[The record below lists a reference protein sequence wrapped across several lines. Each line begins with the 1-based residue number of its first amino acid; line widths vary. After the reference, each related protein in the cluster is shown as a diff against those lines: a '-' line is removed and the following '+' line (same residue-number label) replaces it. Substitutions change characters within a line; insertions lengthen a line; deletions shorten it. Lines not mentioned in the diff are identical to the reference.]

1 MNRAPLIFGILAA
14 VSFVTMFLDAYW
26 GFLKSFPDLK
36 FMLLLTVASAAIGTV
51 LGTISVV
58 RSKRAGQQPKRLAVE
73 GLKTS
78 AVILVLIVGLVLLTV
93 HWIIGLDNHNY
104 AREPSPA
111 DASVGFIKGP
121 YEARVKL
128 SFRTLDWSCQPD
140 GGDSQ
145 NLDGSGSGYVCLL
158 DFEVSASEFGSNK
171 GYSSA
176 SPPEQSPTVN
186 SLDQRVVDRCYRRSQ
201 GGPFSRSEGC
211 SSPQHIYAGY
221 ADRERKYEAWD
232 LGYRAESG
240 TCLDQPV
247 SLGTSVVCQSLFR
260 VPKLP
265 DFVGYNSRKTGRGL
279 SVLLPGVEVTPPTTT
294 PTLP

>member
-1 MNRAPLIFGILAA
+1 MNRAPFICGILASVFFVMA
-14 VSFVTMFLDAYW
+14 VLYAFLGPSA
-26 GFLKSFPDLK
+26 SPPDLK
-36 FMLLLTVASAAIGTV
+36 FVLLLAAASAAIGTV

-58 RSKRAGQQPKRLAVE
+58 RRKRAGQRQNRLTVV
-73 GLKTS
+73 GLETS
-78 AVILVLIVGLVLLTV
+78 AVILVLIVGLALLTIR
-93 HWIIGLDNHNY
+93 WIIGLDNHNY
-104 AREPSPA
+104 AREPLPV
-111 DASVGFIKGP
+111 DASVGFIEGP
-121 YEARVKL
+121 YETRTEL

-158 DFEVSASEFGSNK
+158 DFEASASGFGDNRDD
-171 GYSSA
+171 SST
-176 SPPEQSPTVN
+176 SPPEQSRTVN

-201 GGPFSRSEGC
+201 GGPFRRSEGC
-211 SSPQHIYAGY
+211 SSPQHSYAGY

-260 VPKLP
+260 VPELP
-265 DFVGYNSRKTGRGL
+265 DFVSYGSGEIGGGL
-279 SVLLPGVEVTPPTTT
+279 LLLPGVEVTPPTTT